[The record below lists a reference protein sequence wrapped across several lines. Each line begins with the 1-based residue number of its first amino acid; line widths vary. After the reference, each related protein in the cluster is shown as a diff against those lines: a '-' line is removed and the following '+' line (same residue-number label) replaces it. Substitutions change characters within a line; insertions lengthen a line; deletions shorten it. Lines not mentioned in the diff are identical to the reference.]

1 MLDRTKDISVSAQ
14 AWLDEFERALG
25 KPDPVALDRLF
36 LADSFWRDVLALSW
50 NLQTL
55 AGRDAIAHALT
66 AFALKATPTNFKIA
80 PNRAAPRWVMRAGT
94 NTVEAIFNFETA
106 VGRGSGIVRL
116 APAPSDGD
124 RLKAW
129 TLLTALDELKGFEE
143 QLGTSRPRG
152 QAYSRDFRGPNW
164 LDLLNASRDYTD
176 RDPSVLVVGGG
187 QAGLAIAARLKQLKV
202 DTLIVDRETRI
213 GDNWRKR
220 YHALTLHNQVQV
232 NHLPYMPF
240 PPNWPTYIP
249 KDKLANWFEAY
260 VDAMELNFWTGTEFE
275 SGAYDGAKGHWTV
288 TLRRADG
295 SKRTMHPRHV
305 VMATGVSGIANMPD
319 IPGLTNFKGTLL
331 HSSRYEDG
339 ENWTGKR
346 AIVIGTG
353 NSGHDIA
360 QDLCSS
366 GAEVTLVQRSPTL
379 VTNIEPSA
387 QLAYATYNEGTLEDN
402 DLIAASMPTP
412 LAKKTHVMLTEQ
424 SRELDKELLDGL
436 RRVGFKLDFGEAGTG
451 WQFKYLTRG
460 GGYYFNVGCSNLI
473 IEGAIKLRQFSDIE
487 SFTAEGA
494 RMKDGATIAADL
506 IVLSTGYKPQ
516 EYLVRK
522 LFGDGVADRVG
533 PVWGFG
539 DGFELRNMYAR
550 TKQPGLWFI
559 AGSLAQCRINSKYL
573 ALQIKAIE
581 EGILGREAGAT

>member
-1 MLDRTKDISVSAQ
+1 MLDRTKDIAVSAQ
-14 AWLDEFERALG
+14 AWLDGFERALG
-25 KPDPVALDRLF
+25 KPDPATLGQLF

-55 AGRDAIAHALT
+55 AGRDALAQALT
-66 AFALKATPTNFKIA
+66 ALSPKAAPTNFKIA
-80 PNRAAPRWVMRAGT
+80 PNRAAPRQVTRAGT
-94 NTVEAIFNFETA
+94 NAIEAIFDFETTF
-106 VGRGSGIVRL
+106 GRGSGIVRL
-116 APAPSDGD
+116 VPDAADRD

-143 QLGTSRPRG
+143 RLGTSRPRG

-164 LDLLNASRDYTD
+164 LDLRNASRDYSD
-176 RDPSVLVVGGG
+176 RDPTVLVVGGG
-187 QAGLAIAARLKQLKV
+187 QAGLAIAARLKQLQI
-202 DTLIVDRETRI
+202 DTLIVDRGTRI
-213 GDNWRKR
+213 GDVWRKR

-232 NHLPYMPF
+232 NHMPYMPF
-240 PPNWPTYIP
+240 PPSWPTYIP

-260 VDAMELNFWTGTEFE
+260 VDAMELNFWTGIEFE
-275 SGAYDGAKGHWTV
+275 GGAYDEAEGHWTV

-305 VMATGVSGIANMPD
+305 MMATGVSGIANMPD
-319 IPGLTNFKGTLL
+319 IATLENFKGTLL

-339 ENWTGKR
+339 ESWQGKR
-346 AIVIGTG
+346 ATVIGTG

-360 QDLCSS
+360 QDLYSS
-366 GAEVTLVQRSPTL
+366 GAEVMLVQRSATL

-402 DLIAASMPTP
+402 DLIATSIPTP

-424 SRELDKELLDGL
+424 SKELDKELLDGL

-473 IEGAIKLRQFSDIE
+473 VEGAIKLKQFEDIE
-487 SFTAEGA
+487 GFTADGA
-494 RMKDGATIAADL
+494 RMTDGTTIAADL

-522 LFGDGVADRVG
+522 LFGDGIADRVG

-539 DGFELRNMYAR
+539 DGLELRNMYAR

-581 EGILGREAGAT
+581 EGILERAPE

>member
-1 MLDRTKDISVSAQ
+1 MLDRTKDIAVSAQ
-14 AWLDEFERALG
+14 AWLDGFERALG
-25 KPDPVALDRLF
+25 KPDPATLGQLF

-55 AGRDAIAHALT
+55 AGRDALAQALT
-66 AFALKATPTNFKIA
+66 ALSPKAAPTNFKIA
-80 PNRAAPRWVMRAGT
+80 PNRAAPRQVTRAGT
-94 NTVEAIFNFETA
+94 NAIEAIFDFETTF
-106 VGRGSGIVRL
+106 GRGSGIVRL
-116 APAPSDGD
+116 VPDAADRD

-143 QLGTSRPRG
+143 RLGTSRPRG

-164 LDLLNASRDYTD
+164 LDLRNASRDYSD
-176 RDPSVLVVGGG
+176 RDPTVLVVGGG
-187 QAGLAIAARLKQLKV
+187 QAGLAIAARLKQLQI
-202 DTLIVDRETRI
+202 DTLIVDRGTRI
-213 GDNWRKR
+213 GDVWRKR

-232 NHLPYMPF
+232 NHMPYMPF
-240 PPNWPTYIP
+240 PPSWPTYIP

-260 VDAMELNFWTGTEFE
+260 VDAMELNFWTGIEFE
-275 SGAYDGAKGHWTV
+275 GGTYNEAEGHWTV

-319 IPGLTNFKGTLL
+319 IATLENFKGTLL

-339 ENWTGKR
+339 ESWQGKR
-346 AIVIGTG
+346 AVVIGTG

-360 QDLCSS
+360 QDLYSS
-366 GAEVTLVQRSPTL
+366 GAEVTLVQRSATL

-402 DLIAASMPTP
+402 DLIATSIPTP
-412 LAKKTHVMLTEQ
+412 LAKKTHVMLTAQ
-424 SRELDKELLDGL
+424 SKELDKELLDGL

-473 IEGAIKLRQFSDIE
+473 VEGAIKLKQFEHIE
-487 SFTAEGA
+487 GFTADGA
-494 RMKDGATIAADL
+494 RMTDGTTIAADL

-522 LFGDGVADRVG
+522 LFGDSIADRVG

-539 DGFELRNMYAR
+539 DGLELRNMYAR

-581 EGILGREAGAT
+581 EGILERVPE